1 MYVESN
7 KVTTYKVVGKAKYPQ
22 GIMLDLRGSNYR
34 EKTPSLGLVSLDLY
48 LQSWGS
54 VTAPSPGMGGLS

>member
-22 GIMLDLRGSNYR
+22 GIMLDLGGSNYR
-34 EKTPSLGLVSLDLY
+34 ETTPSLGLASLDLY
-48 LQSWGS
+48 SQS
-54 VTAPSPGMGGLS
+54 